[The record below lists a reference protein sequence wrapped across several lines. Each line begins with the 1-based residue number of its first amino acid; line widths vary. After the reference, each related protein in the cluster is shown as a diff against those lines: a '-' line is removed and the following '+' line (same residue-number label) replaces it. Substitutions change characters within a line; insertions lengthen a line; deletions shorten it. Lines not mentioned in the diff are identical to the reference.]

1 MIQTNW
7 IQYRSILPKLAHTH
21 TQTNQETPRRA
32 RLCSAAVLSSSPY
45 LHSLSVICAADRP
58 SSSHYK
64 KAMSYPQILLF
75 VIVGKNEPL
84 YEAEFHKN
92 VVAGSSDSV
101 TRQNYFVLH
110 SALDLV
116 EKSSWTT
123 NQMYLKV
130 VDKVSA
136 VCPFNCAVDALE
148 VLQQQQ

>member
-1 MIQTNW
+1 
-7 IQYRSILPKLAHTH
+7 
-21 TQTNQETPRRA
+21 
-32 RLCSAAVLSSSPY
+32 
-45 LHSLSVICAADRP
+45 
-58 SSSHYK
+58 
-64 KAMSYPQILLF
+64 MSYPQILLF